1 MTILVTGG
9 AGFIGRWVIYKL
21 ILNGKDVIVIDNLSN
36 GRDENISEFKDN
48 PHFKEFIINDITNQ
62 DIINNLFSKYNFS
75 SCIHLAAQ
83 INVQESLDDPTKS
96 FKNNL
101 IGTYNILE
109 AARRINTKVILIGT
123 CMVYDLANSNVAIS
137 EEHQVKPASPYSG
150 SKLAAEELALSYHYG
165 LKLPVVVLRPFNTYG
180 PFQKDNTEG
189 GVVAIFIKNKLNNE
203 KLKVFGDGTQT
214 RDFLYVEDCAE
225 FIVKAL
231 ECEDCVGEIINAGT
245 GIDISINKLA
255 KLIVKDENRIE
266 HAEHHHPQSEI
277 MKLVCNNS
285 KAKRILNWEPKV
297 SLNEGILKLEKWIK
311 ENKRCK

>member
-36 GRDENISEFKDN
+36 GRDENLSEFKDN
-48 PHFKEFIINDITNQ
+48 PHFKELIINDITNQ
-62 DIINNLFSKYNFS
+62 DVINNLFSKYNFS

-96 FKNNL
+96 FENNL

-150 SKLAAEELALSYHYG
+150 SKLAAEDLALSYHYG

-180 PFQKDNTEG
+180 PFQKTNTEG
-189 GVVAIFIKNKLNNE
+189 GVVAIFINNKLNNE
-203 KLKVFGDGTQT
+203 KLKVFGDGTQK

-245 GIDISINKLA
+245 GIGISINNLA

-297 SLNEGILKLEKWIK
+297 SLKEGILKLEKWIK
-311 ENKRCK
+311 ENKRC